1 MPEEFSIQPYLQNS
15 EIIHQT
21 AEQIKKDFA
30 FFDIDVF
37 FDDTT
42 SQAYTTLYD
51 QIFPQ
56 IKKMLDLNSQKIFS
70 LLYRID
76 ISETQLKNESQK
88 NSGQT
93 SEEIITHLIIKRCL
107 QKVVLRKLYSA
118 NNNDGY

>member
-1 MPEEFSIQPYLQNS
+1 MPQEFSIQPYLQDA

-30 FFDIDVF
+30 FFEINIVF
-37 FDDTT
+37 KNN
-42 SQAYTTLYD
+42 SQNAYDTLY
-51 QIFPQ
+51 QEIFPQ
-56 IKKMLDLNSQKIFS
+56 IKKLLESNSQKIFS

-88 NSGQT
+88 NSEQT

-107 QKVVLRKLYSA
+107 QKVVLRKLYSPK
-118 NNNDGY
+118 